1 MDTPLPTM
9 PATNADLAAEFEAE
23 FMAWIENPDD
33 FAVRELLAEG
43 WPAYYIEDD
52 TPAGMVVKE
61 HPDGRK
67 QWVRG
72 AGANEQVIRDI

>member
-1 MDTPLPTM
+1 MDTPLPA
-9 PATNADLAAEFEAE
+9 PVATNADLAAEFEAE
-23 FMAWIENPDD
+23 FLAGLESDDD

-43 WPAYYIEDD
+43 FPAYYIEDD

-72 AGANEQVIRDI
+72 AGANERVVRDL

>member
-1 MDTPLPTM
+1 MDTPLPT
-9 PATNADLAAEFEAE
+9 PPVADPAAEFEAE
-23 FMAWIENPDD
+23 FLAGLESDDD
-33 FAVRELLAEG
+33 FAVRELLVEG

-52 TPAGMVVKE
+52 TPEGLVVKE

-72 AGANEQVIRDI
+72 AGANERVVRDL

>member
-1 MDTPLPTM
+1 MDTPLPAP
-9 PATNADLAAEFEAE
+9 PATKPDPAAEFEAE
-23 FMAWIENPDD
+23 LIAWLENPDD

-52 TPAGMVVKE
+52 TPDGLVVKE
-61 HPDGRK
+61 HPGGRK

-72 AGANEQVIRDI
+72 AGANERVIRDL